1 MRKVILCLS
10 LLLAFVPVFTAHAL
24 TGTENIE
31 AVIRKASTDDL
42 LLLRELIDAELEQR
56 YASFKAIVPKE
67 NTYVLNTNSKRFHIP
82 SCDSIT
88 RMDEKNKKDYQG
100 DRNELIAFGYKPCGT
115 CNP

>member
-1 MRKVILCLS
+1 MRKVILYLA
-10 LLLAFVPVFTAHAL
+10 LLLAFVPVFTSHAL

-31 AVIRKASTDDL
+31 AAIRKASTDEL

-56 YASFKAIVPKE
+56 YALFKAIVPKE
-67 NTYVLNTNSKRFHIP
+67 NTYVLNTNSKKFHIP
-82 SCDSIT
+82 SCESIT

-100 DRNELIAFGYKPCGT
+100 NRDELLEFGFKPCGA